1 LDANIALVAVTL
13 IGIVVPVLKWLD
25 DRSNRREQAK
35 REAKVAELA
44 AVVAKK
50 VEETKQDLQANTTNV
65 NGKLDT
71 IHNLVNSQLTE
82 AVERFKDA
90 LKTIEELKA
99 LLKEKLPDDPRVQS
113 IVQKHP
119 GGGVSE

>member
-82 AVERFKDA
+82 AVERFK
-90 LKTIEELKA
+90 KA